1 MTPEHLVAYAEGL
14 SRIAAAGGGPKAF
27 AAHLA
32 AELGVTVLVEDADG
46 KHLATAGNAAAAPA
60 SIREVPANGHAG
72 RAVPVTVGDSLL
84 GYLAVFGKA
93 VGERDYALRLT
104 ASAIGVELAREQ
116 GGRHGRSRTFWER
129 LIEGAYHDLAS
140 ARDDALTRGITL
152 AGEYVA
158 VVLELEVSDEASA
171 ATGAGEL
178 RRIAA
183 EAFRTPQAEP
193 AILENAGALTLL
205 VPAPREVDG
214 ANIRTAASL
223 FARTLGKKSAH
234 ARVSGGVGERAPAL
248 QVGRSVDQAG
258 NAMIIARRIF
268 GAGHVAA
275 YDDLGIYPLL
285 YGGATSDAL
294 ADFSRRTL
302 EPLRAYDEKHQTE
315 LERTLGLYFAVGEN
329 VKTAAGELNV
339 HRHTVFYRLRQ
350 IAEICGCKLE
360 SPHDQLTLRLAIAI
374 DALIQ

>member
-46 KHLATAGNAAAAPA
+46 RHLATAGNAASAPA
-60 SIREVPANGHAG
+60 SIREAGSNGHAA
-72 RAVPVTVGDSLL
+72 RAIPVMVGESLL
-84 GYLAVFGKA
+84 GHLAVFGKA
-93 VGERDYALRLT
+93 VDERDYALRLT

-140 ARDDALTRGITL
+140 ARDDALTRGISL
-152 AGEYVA
+152 AAEYVA

-171 ATGAGEL
+171 AGGAVDL

-183 EAFRTPQAEP
+183 DAFRTPDAEP

-205 VPAPREVDG
+205 IPAPREVDG

-223 FARTLGKKSAH
+223 FARTLAKKSAH
-234 ARVSGGVGERAPAL
+234 ARVSGGVGERVPAL
-248 QVGRSVDQAG
+248 AAGKSVEQAG

-268 GAGHVAA
+268 GAGRVAA

-285 YGGATSDAL
+285 YSGPSSEAL
-294 ADFSRRTL
+294 AAFARRTL

-315 LERTLGLYFAVGEN
+315 LERTLRLYFAVGEN
-329 VKTAAGELNV
+329 VKTAAAELNV